1 LPYSTEPKRW
11 RTGARPFSLRSSE
24 GWLNTEYDWIETL
37 CGALLQKSLL
47 LHGYLAVL
55 LGRERRF
62 FFEFFLHDINMYPAK
77 CRRDAYLSRSFVV
90 RFSMVYAASP

>member
-11 RTGARPFSLRSSE
+11 RTGALPFSLRSSE
-24 GWLNTEYDWIETL
+24 GWLNTEYDWIETP

-62 FFEFFLHDINMYPAK
+62 FFRVFSARHKYVPREVSPG
-77 CRRDAYLSRSFVV
+77 RLS
-90 RFSMVYAASP
+90 

>member
-1 LPYSTEPKRW
+1 M
-11 RTGARPFSLRSSE
+11 PFSLRSSQ

-62 FFEFFLHDINMYPAK
+62 FFSSVSARHKYVPREVSLGRLSSPLLCSSFLDGLCGVSVMGAPFFLG
-77 CRRDAYLSRSFVV
+77 
-90 RFSMVYAASP
+90 